1 MTTNNTF
8 YITTAIDYVN
18 GTPHIGHAF
27 EKVHADAIARYF
39 RLQDYRVFF
48 ATGTDEHGAKI
59 ARTAQQQKIDVQEFV
74 DANAKVF
81 MDMDKQLN
89 VSYDFFIRTTDKQK
103 HWGSVEK
110 MWNALAQSNDL
121 YKKTYTGL
129 YCVGHEAFVT
139 SKDLKDGVCEIHK
152 TQPERIQEEN
162 YFFKLSRYTDQ
173 IKQAIVSGEMQVLP
187 KERENEIVSFL
198 DEGLMDVPFSRL
210 KSSLEWGIPVPQ
222 DPDHTMYVWADAL
235 TNYLSVLDWEEQ
247 SELFSSFWPASVHI
261 IGKDILRFHATIWP
275 GMLLSAGLPL
285 PKKILTHGFLSVDG
299 AKMSKSVGNI
309 VNPFEVIEEYGS
321 EAVRYYLLS
330 EIPFTRDGDFSKEK
344 LKARYNGDLAF
355 GLGNFIARVTTLGE
369 KHISGATHENPS
381 QETQDTLSEHF
392 NTYSEAMQNFHTTE
406 AISSIRALM
415 QFGDKK
421 INDTRLWELP
431 EKDNDLFVQEIN
443 NLSHIATTIAWMLL
457 PIIPNTAQTILH
469 RFGIADA
476 SKKQHWE
483 FSFQSGDPLFAHKN

>member
-1 MTTNNTF
+1 MTTNKTF

-27 EKVHADAIARYF
+27 EKVHADAVARYF

-48 ATGTDEHGAKI
+48 VTGTDEHGAKI
-59 ARTAQQQKIDVQEFV
+59 ARTADQQKVDVQEFV

-89 VSYDFFIRTTDKQK
+89 VAYDFFIRTTDKQK
-103 HWGSVEK
+103 HWGSAEK
-110 MWNALAQSNDL
+110 MWNAIMQSGDL

-139 SKDLKDGVCEIHK
+139 PKDLKDGVCEMHN
-152 TQPERIQEEN
+152 TQPEHIQEEN
-162 YFFKLSRYTDQ
+162 YFFKLSRYTEQ
-173 IKQAIVSGEMQVLP
+173 IKKAITSGEMQIIP
-187 KERENEIVSFL
+187 KERENEIMSFL
-198 DEGLMDVPFSRL
+198 DEGLVDIPFSRL
-210 KSSLEWGIPVPQ
+210 KSSLEWGIPVPTDQ
-222 DPDHTMYVWADAL
+222 DHTMYVWADAL
-235 TNYLSVLDWEEQ
+235 TNYLSALDWAEQ
-247 SELFSSFWPASVHI
+247 SELFTAFWPASVHI

-275 GMLLSAGLPL
+275 GMLLSAGLAL
-285 PKKILTHGFLSVDG
+285 PQRILTHGFLSVDG
-299 AKMSKSVGNI
+299 AKMSKSTGNI
-309 VNPFEVIEEYGS
+309 VNPFEVIEEYGA

-355 GLGNFIARVTTLGE
+355 GLGNFIARITTLGE
-369 KHISGATHENPS
+369 KHISGITHKNPS
-381 QETQDTLSEHF
+381 QETQQMLSEKF
-392 NTYSEAMQNFHTTE
+392 NAYNQSMQNFHINE
-406 AISSIRALM
+406 AISFIQSLM

-431 EKDNDLFVQEIN
+431 EKDNEAFVQEIN
-443 NLSHIATTIAWMLL
+443 DLAHLATTIAWMLL
-457 PIIPNTAQTILH
+457 PIIPETAQTILK
-469 RFGIADA
+469 RFGITDI

-483 FSFQSGDPLFAHKN
+483 FSFQSGEPLFAHKN